1 VISRLVL
8 VSAGVLCAAAPVLA
22 DLEDVRSCVE
32 RNTPR
37 LSAVQELELAVSDA
51 EQREVLRSRFTL
63 FWRRMQD
70 GERRILVRFEAPEDL
85 AGAAFLVSARPD
97 GDRPK
102 VHLYLPEQGR
112 PRAIMSR
119 GELAGFLGR
128 LSLGV
133 EELELLLDP
142 IAGDQLVRLA
152 DAEIGGRPVWVVE
165 RRESAGSE
173 ARFPRVVSF
182 IDREFCI
189 PLRAELYDQQNATR
203 KVLDVDVTS
212 ITRIVET
219 WLPKVLVFRDL
230 REKSDTVIR
239 LLQAEIDSPFSP
251 ALLTVEALPQAGR

>member
-1 VISRLVL
+1 VILRLALLGCVL
-8 VSAGVLCAAAPVLA
+8 GVASPAVA
-22 DLEDVRSCVE
+22 DLATVRSCVE

-37 LSAVQELELAVSDA
+37 ISAVQELELSVRDA
-51 EQREVLRSRFTL
+51 EQREGLRARFKL

-70 GERRILVRFEAPEDL
+70 GERRILVRFEAPEEL
-85 AGAAFLVSARPD
+85 GGAAFLVTAPP
-97 GDRPK
+97 GGGRPK

-142 IAGDQLVRLA
+142 IAGSRLSQLA
-152 DAEIGGRPVWVVE
+152 DAEVGGRPVFVVE
-165 RRESAGSE
+165 RREDGDSD

-189 PLRAELYDQQNATR
+189 PLRAELYDEQNTTR
-203 KVLDVDVTS
+203 KVLDVDVAS

-219 WLPKVLVFRDL
+219 WLPRVLVFHDL
-230 REKSDTVIR
+230 SENSDTVIR
-239 LLQAEIDSPFSP
+239 LLEVEIDSPFSP
-251 ALLTVEALPQAGR
+251 ALLTVEALSQAAN